1 VKKASSET
9 AEGGGAAHYTS
20 SGHARRGGA
29 LRRELQAWWPI
40 CTDANMEN
48 LVAHLHRRKGQP
60 KIDFHKST
68 ERSCRSSIYLGFR
81 NFPNSPLDFGFLRT
95 APRRR
100 RRSWPSPAAGKA
112 PFSSTLPLFYLSRAR
127 IH

>member
-60 KIDFHKST
+60 KIDFHKCTCHGRHRALVS
-68 ERSCRSSIYLGFR
+68 F
-81 NFPNSPLDFGFLRT
+81 
-95 APRRR
+95 
-100 RRSWPSPAAGKA
+100 
-112 PFSSTLPLFYLSRAR
+112 FYLSRVQKFPQFPAR
-127 IH
+127 FRLPPDRPASAPSVLAISSGW